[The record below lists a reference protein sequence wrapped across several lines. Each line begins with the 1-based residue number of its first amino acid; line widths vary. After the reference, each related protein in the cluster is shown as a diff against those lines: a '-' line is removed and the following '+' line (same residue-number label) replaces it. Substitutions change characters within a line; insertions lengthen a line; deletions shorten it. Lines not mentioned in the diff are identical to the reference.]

1 MKLSKRFFL
10 WIVVVWLALPWGVF
24 AQDSRPQVYLLNASA
39 PVAPAMAEYIERG
52 IRTAELR
59 GAEAVVIQLDTPGGD
74 VNIMLRIMQAMHN
87 SSVPIVVY
95 VAPPGAMAASAGAL
109 LTLAGHGAAMAP
121 QTTIGAA
128 SPVGGSGEDLGETME
143 AKLKNMLRAQVR
155 TIVERRGAEAV
166 TLAEQMIE
174 SAAAV
179 SANEALEA
187 GLIDWIASDLDDLL
201 RQMDGFVVVTLT
213 GEQTLNTAQ
222 ANVIPLNL
230 SFIEQ
235 LLVVLTNPNI
245 IFLLITVGVQAILIE
260 ISSPGGWVAGFL
272 GVVCLSLATYGLGVL
287 PVNWFGLVF
296 IILSFV
302 LFILDIKAP
311 THGALTVAG
320 VTSLIVGGLVLF
332 NTPSLPD
339 FSRVSVPLV
348 VGVSI
353 SSGLIFFALLV
364 FALRAQSIPHL
375 MGRESLIG
383 RSGVKR
389 AEFKHSGII
398 QVAGEQWSAELSP
411 GEEPLQP
418 GDPFEVVSIEGL
430 KLYIRKSR
438 Q

>member
-87 SSVPIVVY
+87 SAVPIVVY

-383 RSGVKR
+383 RSGVMR

-398 QVAGEQWSAELSP
+398 QVAGEQWSAELAP

-418 GDPFEVVSIEGL
+418 GEPFEVVSIEGL